1 MRPDEM
7 TAEETERATRKSALI
22 RLHRFVFKPYFAL
35 RRRTFKRL
43 RETGRLMPEGSK

>member
-1 MRPDEM
+1 M
-7 TAEETERATRKSALI
+7 TPSETDAATRRSALI
-22 RLHRFVFKPYFAL
+22 RLHRFVFKPYFAI